1 MTEFCIYILPYV
13 CLLLISVIV
22 VFVKDKSGVKNV
34 IPIMLFLFSA
44 LRYDVGYDYAGYYDI
59 ICNNFSWHIEKT
71 EFLERQLIYLSQW
84 LDIPQLF
91 FIVNSFFTIFF
102 VLLVVNKLSCYKR
115 FSWLVFLCLNVLF
128 MQSMSTVRF
137 HLALALM
144 FWGSTFLWERR
155 LWIFLI
161 VLCVAINIHS
171 SAIITLLFIPLVY
184 MELNRKMNIIL
195 FVVSFFISTIVYH
208 LVETVT
214 INNLFFKML
223 HAYTVKEHKVDAF
236 GILPYVFNVL
246 NVFILMFYKRLTS
259 TYKQAGLFITI
270 FNLSCCLM
278 QMFAFNP
285 TLSTR
290 LSRYFF
296 IYIILIIPLMIHIP
310 KYGKILKQIFLS
322 FLIVMYVAS
331 FTVNYRAFQRGNTK
345 SEFLPY
351 KTVLFKYL

>member
-1 MTEFCIYILPYV
+1 MIEFCIYILPYV
-13 CLLLISVIV
+13 FLLLISVIV
-22 VFVKDKSGVKNV
+22 VFVKDRSGIKNV

-44 LRYDVGYDYAGYYDI
+44 LRYNVGYDYAGYYDI
-59 ICNNFSWHIEKT
+59 ISNNFSWHIERT

-84 LDIPQLF
+84 LGIPQFF

-102 VLLVVNKLSCYKR
+102 VSLGVNKLSCDKR

-144 FWGSTFLWERR
+144 FWGSTFLWGRR

-184 MELNRKMNIIL
+184 MDLNKKMNIIL
-195 FVVSFFISTIVYH
+195 FVVSFFISAIVYH
-208 LVETVT
+208 LVETVS
-214 INNLFFKML
+214 INNLFFEML
-223 HAYTVKEHKVDAF
+223 QAYTLREHKVDAF

-246 NVFILMFYKRLTS
+246 NVFFLIFYERLTNI
-259 TYKQAGLFITI
+259 YKQAGLFITI
-270 FNLSCCLM
+270 FNFSCCLM

-296 IYIILIIPLMIHIP
+296 IYIILIIPLMIYMP

-322 FLIVMYVAS
+322 FLIVMYIAS
-331 FTVNYRAFQRGNTK
+331 FAVNYRAFVRGNTK

>member
-1 MTEFCIYILPYV
+1 MIEFVYYLIPY
-13 CLLLISVIV
+13 LILLIWGYYIQ
-22 VFVKDKSGVKNV
+22 FVNTPYKIKLFVLF
-34 IPIMLFLFSA
+34 LFLFSA
-44 LRYDVGYDYAGYYDI
+44 LRYDVGYDYITYYSI
-59 ICNNFSWHIEKT
+59 IENSDAWHIERT
-71 EFLERQLIYLSQW
+71 EFLEQQLLYLSQW
-84 LDIPQLF
+84 INLPQLF
-91 FIVNSFFTIFF
+91 FIVNSFFTILF
-102 VLLVVNKLSCYKR
+102 VYLGINKMSCDKRLSW
-115 FSWLVFLCLNVLF
+115 FVFLCLNVLF
-128 MQSMSTVRF
+128 LQSMSTVRF

-161 VLCVAINIHS
+161 VVCVAINIHS

-184 MELNRKMNIIL
+184 IKLNRKINVIL
-195 FVVSFFISTIVYH
+195 FVASFFISAIVYH
-208 LVETVT
+208 LVESVA

-236 GILPYVFNVL
+236 GILPYVFNIL
-246 NVFILMFYKRLTS
+246 NVFLLIFYKRLTNI
-259 TYKQAGLFITI
+259 YNQAGLFITI

-296 IYIILIIPLMIHIP
+296 IYIILIIPLMIYIP

-322 FLIVMYVAS
+322 FLIVMYIAS
-331 FTVNYRAFQRGNTK
+331 FAVNYRAFVRGNTK

>member
-1 MTEFCIYILPYV
+1 M
-13 CLLLISVIV
+13 
-22 VFVKDKSGVKNV
+22 
-34 IPIMLFLFSA
+34 A
-44 LRYDVGYDYAGYYDI
+44 
-59 ICNNFSWHIEKT
+59 
-71 EFLERQLIYLSQW
+71 
-84 LDIPQLF
+84 
-91 FIVNSFFTIFF
+91 
-102 VLLVVNKLSCYKR
+102 
-115 FSWLVFLCLNVLF
+115 
-128 MQSMSTVRF
+128 
-137 HLALALM
+137 
-144 FWGSTFLWERR
+144 
-155 LWIFLI
+155 
-161 VLCVAINIHS
+161 
-171 SAIITLLFIPLVY
+171 
-184 MELNRKMNIIL
+184 
-195 FVVSFFISTIVYH
+195 SFFISAIVYH
-208 LVETVT
+208 LVETVA

-223 HAYTVKEHKVDAF
+223 HAYTVREHKVDAF

-296 IYIILIIPLMIHIP
+296 IYIILIIPLMIYIP

-322 FLIVMYVAS
+322 FLIVMYVVS
-331 FTVNYRAFQRGNTK
+331 FAVNYRAFQRGNTK